1 LESLVDPMV
10 LARGRELMYIS
21 IITLPMG
28 ATDALEAL
36 RLLGLDEGG
45 VGEIVRCISDLLEV
59 SVEHYRVDLDPVTR
73 SLFTK
78 TVEGFYE
85 RVGYKVEGNP
95 GSLRAM
101 IAFMAKLVDDEVKA
115 LELGDVETA
124 RKLRVTQLRF
134 LNTHVRPLLEGV
146 IVSNEK
152 LSRVARILLDL
163 VHKDIELLK
172 DLLLEGGTAQPPGS
186 HRTSV
191 IEWET

>member
-1 LESLVDPMV
+1 LESLVDQRV

-36 RLLGLDEGG
+36 RLLGLDEGD

-146 IVSNEK
+146 IVSNEE

-163 VHKDIELLK
+163 VYKDIELLK
-172 DLLLEGGTAQPPGS
+172 DLLLEGDIARPPGS

-191 IEWET
+191 IEWKT

>member
-1 LESLVDPMV
+1 VDQRV

-78 TVEGFYE
+78 AVEGFYE

-101 IAFMAKLVDDEVKA
+101 IAFTAKLVDDEVKA

>member
-1 LESLVDPMV
+1 MESLVDPVV

-21 IITLPMG
+21 IIALPTG
-28 ATDALEAL
+28 AADALEAL
-36 RLLGLDEGG
+36 RLLGLDEGD
-45 VGEIVRCISDLLEV
+45 VGEIARCISDLLEV

-85 RVGYKVEGNP
+85 RAGYKVEGNP
-95 GSLRAM
+95 GSLKAM
-101 IAFMAKLVDDEVKA
+101 IAFTARLVDDEVKA

-146 IVSNEK
+146 MVSNER
-152 LSRVARILLDL
+152 LSRAARILLDL
-163 VHKDIELLK
+163 VHRDIELLK
-172 DLLLEGGTAQPPGS
+172 DLLLEGGKARPPGS

-191 IEWET
+191 MEWET

>member
-1 LESLVDPMV
+1 LESLVDPVV

-21 IITLPMG
+21 IIALPTG
-28 ATDALEAL
+28 ASDALEAL
-36 RLLGLDEGG
+36 RLLGLDEGD
-45 VGEIVRCISDLLEV
+45 VGEIAMRISDLLEV

-73 SLFTK
+73 SLFKK
-78 TVEGFYE
+78 TIEGFYE
-85 RVGYKVEGNP
+85 RAGYKVEGNP
-95 GSLRAM
+95 GSLKAM
-101 IAFMAKLVDDEVKA
+101 IAFMAKLVDDEVRA

-146 IVSNEK
+146 MVSNER
-152 LSRVARILLDL
+152 LSRAARILLDL
-163 VHKDIELLK
+163 IHKDIELLK

-191 IEWET
+191 IE

>member
-1 LESLVDPMV
+1 MESLVDPMV

>member
-1 LESLVDPMV
+1 MV

-28 ATDALEAL
+28 ATNALEAL
-36 RLLGLDEGG
+36 RLLGLDEGD

-78 TVEGFYE
+78 AIEGFYE

-115 LELGDVETA
+115 LELGDVEIA

-172 DLLLEGGTAQPPGS
+172 DLLLEGDIAQPPGS

>member
-172 DLLLEGGTAQPPGS
+172 DLLLEGDIAQPPGS